1 MPWRSVTCCLILIT
15 SLLYHPPL
23 IHIDLI
29 DQPIDVNA
37 ALQTVEDDGAGAIN
51 TFIGTVR
58 NKSTGRP
65 VVRLEYEAYDSMA
78 LHQLR
83 KVAEQAQQQWPMLRK
98 VTVIHRKG
106 TLNIGD
112 VAVIVAVSTPHRA
125 ESFAACQYIIDTLK
139 QVVTIWKK
147 EFYEDGDVWVAA
159 HP

>member
-1 MPWRSVTCCLILIT
+1 
-15 SLLYHPPL
+15 L
-23 IHIDLI
+23 IHIDLT
-29 DQPIDVNA
+29 DQPIDVSA
-37 ALQTVEDDGAGAIN
+37 ALRSVEADGAGAIN

-83 KVAEQAQQQWPMLRK
+83 KVAEQAAERWPMVEK
-98 VTVIHRKG
+98 ITVVHRKG
-106 TLNIGD
+106 TLYIGD
-112 VAVIVAVSTPHRA
+112 VAVVVAVSTPHRA

>member
-1 MPWRSVTCCLILIT
+1 M
-15 SLLYHPPL
+15 
-23 IHIDLI
+23 HIELT
-29 DQPIDVNA
+29 DQPINVPA
-37 ALQTVEDDGAGAIN
+37 ALQYVQADGAGAVN
-51 TFIGTVR
+51 AFIGTVR

-83 KVAEQAQQQWPMLRK
+83 RVAEQAQEKWPVLQE
-98 VTVIHRKG
+98 VAVVHRKG
-106 TLNIGD
+106 TLQIGD
-112 VAVIVAVSTPHRA
+112 VAVVVAVSTPHRA

-139 QVVTIWKK
+139 QVVPIWKK

>member
-1 MPWRSVTCCLILIT
+1 VFWLSTVRDSTFLIARSPLIT
-15 SLLYHPPL
+15 
-23 IHIDLI
+23 IDLI
-29 DQPIDVNA
+29 DQPIDVSA
-37 ALQTVEDDGAGAIN
+37 ALQLVQADGAGAVNI
-51 TFIGTVR
+51 FIGTVR

-83 KVAEQAQQQWPMLRK
+83 KVATQAQELWPMLEN
-98 VTVIHRKG
+98 VVVIHRKG
-106 TLNIGD
+106 TLQIGD
-112 VAVIVAVSTPHRA
+112 VAVVVAVSTPHRA